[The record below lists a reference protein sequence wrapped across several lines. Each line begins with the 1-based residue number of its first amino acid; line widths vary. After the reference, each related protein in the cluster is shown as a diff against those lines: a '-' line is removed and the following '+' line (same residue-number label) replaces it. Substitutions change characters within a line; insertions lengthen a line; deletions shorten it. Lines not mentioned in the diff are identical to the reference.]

1 MSWKELLGAKISKQ
15 GGESRR
21 PGSQH
26 WPQGAGRDV
35 VIISLGAGAA
45 RISLGQGQKEVT
57 MSPPCPQLQ
66 VTANL
71 RGSSTSTSLVLPVCS
86 LLAPPLRLTIGNLEL
101 GNCLVL
107 LPVVEGVGGEDP

>member
-1 MSWKELLGAKISKQ
+1 MSWKELLGAKMSKQ

-21 PGSQH
+21 PGSRH
-26 WPQGAGRDV
+26 WPQGAGHDV

-57 MSPPCPQLQ
+57 MSPFPNSHPCPQLQ

-71 RGSSTSTSLVLPVCS
+71 RGSSTSTSLVLPVCQPACS
-86 LLAPPLRLTIGNLEL
+86 TSRTRDRKFGASK
-101 GNCLVL
+101 
-107 LPVVEGVGGEDP
+107 LPGPTARG